1 MNIEFD
7 KVGIAY
13 RSGYEVGRLRTA
25 ICLSTSFLFSRR
37 LTPDDALLLAAA
49 HMWQLPIKALSKP

>member
-13 RSGYEVGRLRTA
+13 SSGYEVGRLRTA

-37 LTPDDALLLAAA
+37 LPPDNALLLAAR
-49 HMWQLPIKALSKP
+49 MWQLPIKALSKP